1 MIYTTVDIICRRWL
15 LEKSLPIHFYAE
27 ALFHSSTAIRELC
40 FDTLQIIN
48 SATLP
53 VGDYAEVNLPDD
65 FVDDLSVCCPVSGA
79 LAPLPKQDYL
89 TPIRIH
95 STTTGAFVPYPGL
108 SNDTDNPNL
117 FYGFPSQWNY
127 YWNVN
132 EYGEF
137 TGRRFGGHGGT
148 AQGYKVIKE
157 RRQIQMTTNFIGGA
171 ITLLYISDG
180 QSVDNASQVDVLA
193 ISCIQ
198 AYIDWKRSP
207 NAAIKNSQEAATFY
221 NEKRRLRTLLNP
233 LTCVDLRNL
242 IRESYTAGIKF

>member
-15 LEKSLPIHFYAE
+15 LEKSLPIHFYSE
-27 ALFHSSTAIRELC
+27 ALFHTSTAIRELC
-40 FDTLQIIN
+40 YDTLQIIN

-53 VGDYAEVNLPDD
+53 VGSYGEVELPDD
-65 FVDDLSVCCPVSGA
+65 FVDDLSVCSPVSGA

-95 STTTGAFVPYPGL
+95 STVDGQFVPYPNQT
-108 SNDTDNPNL
+108 NDTNNPNV
-117 FYGFPSQWNY
+117 FYGFPSQFNY

-132 EYGEF
+132 DYGEF

-148 AQGYKVIKE
+148 AQGYQIFKE
-157 RRQIQMTTNFIGGA
+157 RRQIQMTNGFIGGA
-171 ITLLYISDG
+171 VTLLYISDG

-193 ISCIQ
+193 IRCIQ
-198 AYIDWKRSP
+198 SWIDWMRSP
-207 NAAIKNSQEAATFY
+207 NSTVKDSAEARTFY

-233 LTCVDLRNL
+233 LTRIDIINVLR
-242 IRESYTAGIKF
+242 EGYTAGIKN